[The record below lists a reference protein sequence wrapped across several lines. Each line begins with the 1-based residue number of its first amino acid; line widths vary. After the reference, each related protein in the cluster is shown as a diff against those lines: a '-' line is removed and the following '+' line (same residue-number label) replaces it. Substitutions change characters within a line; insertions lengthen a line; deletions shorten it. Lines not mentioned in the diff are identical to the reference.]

1 MQSQKFVDSI
11 VELGHSAH
19 EFETAAEF
27 KRETMNRLE
36 HIFRSPTSVF
46 IDWEHGSRKE
56 QDWWPADFHFPHW
69 DEGFRNLYYHRL
81 RYEDPLFVWLESGRF
96 IRQRSVTSLSS
107 LVCPSEFK
115 RTELYSELLLPL
127 RCQYIMTLA
136 LNCGRDLVANVSLL
150 RPPELGDFKEDEV
163 RAAQLVVPMLSGAY
177 KRLLLGD
184 LLASSNNEG
193 PVSGHK
199 GPIASR
205 ENLQLTGPEE
215 RRLSSRELQ
224 IARLLVDVGNTRRVG
239 EILCIS
245 QWTVKNH
252 LRNVYA
258 KLNINNRAALAKVL
272 VSGQDH

>member
-1 MQSQKFVDSI
+1 MQSQKVVDSI

-19 EFETAAEF
+19 EFGTAAEF

-36 HIFRSPTSVF
+36 DIFRSPTSVF
-46 IDWEHGSRKE
+46 IDWEHGSRTE

-69 DEGFRNLYYHRL
+69 DEGFRNIYYHRL
-81 RYEDPLFVWLESGRF
+81 RYEDPLFVWLESGDF

-107 LVCPSEFK
+107 LVCLSEFK
-115 RTELYSELLLPL
+115 RTQLFSELLRPL

-150 RPPELGDFKEDEV
+150 RPPELGDFNEDEV

-177 KRLLLGD
+177 KRLLLGE
-184 LLASSNNEG
+184 LLANSDSAG
-193 PVSGHK
+193 SVCDHR
-199 GPIASR
+199 GPIATKES
-205 ENLQLTGPEE
+205 LQLSGHEE
-215 RRLSSRELQ
+215 RTLSSRELQ

-239 EILCIS
+239 ELLCIS

-258 KLNINNRAALAKVL
+258 KLNINNRAALARFL
-272 VSGQDH
+272 VCGQDR